1 MEYLAD
7 LEPEVV
13 VNLSAAS
20 DVAVVL
26 GQFLSDFSATAEAGE
41 KRDAALMV
49 PDALTLPLDLQAE
62 EHFHDDKS
70 MEMAD
75 YCLPDH

>member
-1 MEYLAD
+1 
-7 LEPEVV
+7 
-13 VNLSAAS
+13 
-20 DVAVVL
+20 VAVVL

-75 YCLPDH
+75 